1 MKIRLVNCNLL
12 IAFFGN
18 NSFAVIV
25 ANLFSARHESRVWQR
40 ASPEYEVRHAEKFTI
55 KTPQEI
61 SLLQNIKYSMKKDL
75 LELTKLNSIL
85 ALYQAEC
92 ISIKLKR
99 ENLCKQR
106 R

>member
-61 SLLQNIKYSMKKDL
+61 SILQNIKYSMKKDL
-75 LELTKLNSIL
+75 LEIMK
-85 ALYQAEC
+85 
-92 ISIKLKR
+92 
-99 ENLCKQR
+99 
-106 R
+106 